1 MKKILSNLIL
11 LLLLSSISLIII
23 LSTIGI
29 ETNKFNNLISK
40 KINQINNNINLKI
53 TTIKFKIDI
62 KKISLFLETKNP
74 QINYSDIL
82 IPVKNI
88 KVYIDFVSLIKS
100 QPKIRRINL
109 ILNQLDIEQLKKI
122 SATLK
127 PSNFTSFVNNRIKQG
142 RLNTELEVYFD
153 NNNLLENFIVRGS
166 VTNLKAEIIKAINL
180 EKTNFSFFADSTDV
194 LIKNI
199 FGEVGPIKI
208 KNGDL
213 KLKLG
218 SEIQLESNFATTIKY
233 DGKSINLKNLSNI
246 HKYFKNIINL
256 EAELNNSFLINLD
269 ETYKIKKYDY
279 KNKGKIAK
287 ANFDLTKPLESNFLI
302 DKIKKISLTKSEVKM
317 NFNPKKNITAIAGQ
331 YSLNE
336 GNFLLFDLEN
346 IAEGALMKLK
356 LNADYDKSIELDF
369 INYQK
374 QKDTV
379 ATFSLN
385 LEKKKDNIKIKKINY
400 VDGKNSIFAEDIK
413 FNKDNFL
420 SLKKITVKTNK
431 KGKKNNDFTV
441 LYGKKITINGTQF
454 DATNLP
460 KILNQKTKKNK
471 LLQISKDIEID
482 FSSIKAPLSE
492 NLKNFKL
499 IGKIEKGK
507 FVKISSK
514 GDFGANNFLDITMKK
529 DPKNQK
535 KYLEIYSDLTRPL
548 LTEYSFFKGLTG
560 GKLLY
565 SSIFD
570 GVNSNSKLKIENFK
584 VINAPGM
591 IKLLSLADL
600 GGLADLA
607 EGDGLSF
614 DILEINMERNKD
626 LLKLNEILA
635 LGPSISVLMDGYQDQ
650 SGLTSLRGTLV
661 PAKTLNKMISKIPLI
676 GNIVIPKEVGEGLFG
691 ISFKMKGPEGKIKTT
706 INPIRTITPR
716 FIQKII
722 DKKKNLNNFN

>member
-218 SEIQLESNFATTIKY
+218 SEIQLESNFGTTIKY
-233 DGKSINLKNLSNI
+233 DGKSINLKNFSNI

-256 EAELNNSFLINLD
+256 EAEFNNSFLINLD

-385 LEKKKDNIKIKKINY
+385 LEKKKII
-400 VDGKNSIFAEDIK
+400 
-413 FNKDNFL
+413 
-420 SLKKITVKTNK
+420 LK
-431 KGKKNNDFTV
+431 
-441 LYGKKITINGTQF
+441 
-454 DATNLP
+454 
-460 KILNQKTKKNK
+460 
-471 LLQISKDIEID
+471 
-482 FSSIKAPLSE
+482 
-492 NLKNFKL
+492 
-499 IGKIEKGK
+499 
-507 FVKISSK
+507 
-514 GDFGANNFLDITMKK
+514 
-529 DPKNQK
+529 
-535 KYLEIYSDLTRPL
+535 
-548 LTEYSFFKGLTG
+548 
-560 GKLLY
+560 
-565 SSIFD
+565 
-570 GVNSNSKLKIENFK
+570 
-584 VINAPGM
+584 
-591 IKLLSLADL
+591 
-600 GGLADLA
+600 
-607 EGDGLSF
+607 
-614 DILEINMERNKD
+614 
-626 LLKLNEILA
+626 
-635 LGPSISVLMDGYQDQ
+635 
-650 SGLTSLRGTLV
+650 
-661 PAKTLNKMISKIPLI
+661 
-676 GNIVIPKEVGEGLFG
+676 
-691 ISFKMKGPEGKIKTT
+691 
-706 INPIRTITPR
+706 
-716 FIQKII
+716 
-722 DKKKNLNNFN
+722 

>member
-1 MKKILSNLIL
+1 MKKILSIIIL
-11 LLLLSSISLIII
+11 LFFLSSISLIII
-23 LSTIGI
+23 LSTVGI
-29 ETNKFNNLISK
+29 ETNKFNNLISN

-53 TTIKFKIDI
+53 ITIKFKLDI
-62 KKISLFLETKNP
+62 KKISLFLETTSP
-74 QINYSDIL
+74 QIDYRDIL

-100 QPKIRRINL
+100 QPKIKRINL

-122 SATLK
+122 LATLK
-127 PSNFTSFVNNRIKQG
+127 PSNFTSFVNNKIKQG
-142 RLNTELEVYFD
+142 RLNTELEVYLD
-153 NNNLLENFIVRGS
+153 SNNLLKNFIVRGTVS
-166 VTNLKAEIIKAINL
+166 NLKAEIIKDINL
-180 EKTNFSFFADSTDV
+180 EKINFSFFADKTDV

-199 FGEVGPIKI
+199 FGETGPIKI
-208 KNGDL
+208 KDGDL
-213 KLKLG
+213 KIKLD
-218 SEIQLESNFATTIKY
+218 SEILLESNFATTIKY
-233 DGKSINLKNLSNI
+233 DGKSINFKNLSNI

-256 EAELNNSFLINLD
+256 EAELNNSFFINLD
-269 ETYKIKKYDY
+269 ETYKIKNYNY
-279 KNKGKIAK
+279 KNKGKIVK
-287 ANFDLTKPLESNFLI
+287 ANFDFTKSLKSNFLVE
-302 DKIKKISLTKSEVKM
+302 KIKKLALANSEIKM
-317 NFNPKKNITAIAGQ
+317 NFNSKKNITTISGK

-346 IAEGALMKLK
+346 VIEGALLRLK
-356 LNADYDKSIELDF
+356 LNADYDKSFELDF
-369 INYQK
+369 INYK
-374 QKDTV
+374 KPKDSV
-379 ATFSLN
+379 ANFSLN

-400 VDGKNSIFAEDIK
+400 IVGKNSIFGEDIK
-413 FNKDNFL
+413 FNKNKFL
-420 SLKKITVKTNK
+420 SLKKISIKTNK
-431 KGKKNNDFTV
+431 KGKKNNDFSV
-441 LYGKKITINGTQF
+441 LYGKKISINGTQF

-460 KILNQKTKKNK
+460 KILSQKTKKNS
-471 LLQISKDIEID
+471 LSQISKDIEID
-482 FSSIKAPLSE
+482 FANINAPLSE
-492 NLKNFKL
+492 NLKNFRL

-507 FVKISSK
+507 FIKISSK

-529 DPKNQK
+529 DPNNQK

-565 SSIFD
+565 SSVFD

-600 GGLADLA
+600 GGLVDIA

-614 DILEINMERNKD
+614 DVLEINMERNED
-626 LLKLNEILA
+626 FLKLNEILA

-676 GNIVIPKEVGEGLFG
+676 GNIIIPKEVGEGLFG

-722 DKKKNLNNFN
+722 DKKNSK

>member
-1 MKKILSNLIL
+1 MLSL
-11 LLLLSSISLIII
+11 ISLIII
-23 LSTIGI
+23 LSTVGI
-29 ETNKFNNLISK
+29 ETNKFNNSISN

-53 TTIKFKIDI
+53 ITIKFKLDI
-62 KKISLFLETKNP
+62 RKISLFLETTSP
-74 QINYSDIL
+74 QIDYRDIL

-100 QPKIRRINL
+100 QPKIKKINL

-142 RLNTELEVYFD
+142 RLNTELEIYLD
-153 NNNLLENFIVRGS
+153 SNNLLKNFIVRGTVS
-166 VTNLKAEIIKAINL
+166 NLKAEIIKDINL
-180 EKTNFSFFADSTDV
+180 EKANFSFFADKTDV

-199 FGEVGPIKI
+199 FGETGPVKI
-208 KNGDL
+208 KDGDL
-213 KLKLG
+213 KLKLDSDSD
-218 SEIQLESNFATTIKY
+218 SEILLESNFATTIKY
-233 DGKSINLKNLSNI
+233 DGKSTNFKNLSNI

-256 EAELNNSFLINLD
+256 EAELNNSFFINLD
-269 ETYKIKKYDY
+269 ETYKIKNYNY
-279 KNKGKIAK
+279 KNKGKIVK
-287 ANFDLTKPLESNFLI
+287 ANFDFTKSLKSNFLVE
-302 DKIKKISLTKSEVKM
+302 KIKKLSLANSEIKM
-317 NFNPKKNITAIAGQ
+317 NFNSKKNITAISGK

-346 IAEGALMKLK
+346 IIEGALLRLK
-356 LNADYDKSIELDF
+356 LNADYDKSFELDF
-369 INYQK
+369 INYK
-374 QKDTV
+374 KPKDSV
-379 ATFSLN
+379 ANFSIYLD
-385 LEKKKDNIKIKKINY
+385 KKKDNIKIKKINY
-400 VDGKNSIFAEDIK
+400 TEGKNSIFAEDIK
-413 FNKDNFL
+413 FNKDRFL
-420 SLKKITVKTNK
+420 SLKKISVKTNK
-431 KGKKNNDFTV
+431 KGKKNNDFSV
-441 LYGKKITINGTQF
+441 LYGKKISINGTQF

-460 KILNQKTKKNK
+460 KILSQKTKKNS
-471 LLQISKDIEID
+471 LSQISKDIEID
-482 FSSIKAPLSE
+482 FANINAPLSE

-507 FVKISSK
+507 FIKISSK
-514 GDFGANNFLDITMKK
+514 GDFGANNFLDISMKN
-529 DPKNQK
+529 DPNNQK

-565 SSIFD
+565 SSVFD

-600 GGLADLA
+600 GGLVDIA

-614 DILEINMERNKD
+614 DVLEINMERNKD
-626 LLKLNEILA
+626 FLKLNEILA

-722 DKKKNLNNFN
+722 DKKNSK